1 MKFISS
7 AILALTLTATSGA
20 AEDLQFLLV
29 NESSAAVTAFHVST
43 SSSESWEDN
52 LIAGGY
58 LDSGYEIDVL
68 IADGQTTCIY
78 DILAEFSDG
87 ATLEDYN
94 LDLCPSSEFLEPMRA

>member
-1 MKFISS
+1 MKF
-7 AILALTLTATSGA
+7 LTLPLAAAIMSATAAS

-43 SSSESWEDN
+43 SSSDSWEEN

-58 LDSGYEIDVL
+58 LDSGYEINVL
-68 IADGQTTCIY
+68 IADGQTTCVY
-78 DILAEFSDG
+78 DVLAEFSDG

-94 LDLCPSSEFLEPMRA
+94 LDLCEMGSYTFAD

>member
-1 MKFISS
+1 MKFLTRPLAAAIMS
-7 AILALTLTATSGA
+7 ATAAS

-43 SSSESWEDN
+43 SYSDSWEEN

-58 LDSGYEIDVL
+58 LDSGYEINVL
-68 IADGQTTCIY
+68 IADGQTTCVY
-78 DILAEFSDG
+78 DVLAEFSDG

-94 LDLCPSSEFLEPMRA
+94 LDLCEMGSYTFAD